1 MKNLLA
7 LAAILGGILWLVLN
21 LALVGAWERGDN
33 FPTYEFLNALRP
45 LPLALFAFALYG
57 LYRRVNVGRVGFFIS
72 LAGFALL
79 AAGAAIEFW
88 FGGGV
93 RDGDVDTLSLAGW
106 LTYLVGYLVLS
117 IGLIAF
123 GIAFY
128 QTRVWGTNSIVP
140 LITGVVWASWFG
152 FIMLGNVTQNNF
164 ADLAQYIFALM
175 WVVMGVLMWKENQVN
190 VLVGEN

>member
-1 MKNLLA
+1 MKNIFA
-7 LAAILGGILWLVLN
+7 LAAIVGGILWLALN

-57 LYRRVNVGRVGFFIS
+57 IYRIVNVGRVGLLIS

-79 AAGAAIEFW
+79 AAGAALEFW
-88 FGGGV
+88 IGGGV

-128 QTRVWGTNSIVP
+128 KTRAWGTFSIVL
-140 LITGVVWASWFG
+140 LITGIVWATWFV
-152 FIMLGNVTQNNF
+152 FITLDTVMENNF
-164 ADLAQYIFALM
+164 ADLAQYIFALL
-175 WVVMGVLMWKENQVN
+175 WVVMGALMW
-190 VLVGEN
+190 GENETRAVRIE

>member
-1 MKNLLA
+1 MKNLFTLSA
-7 LAAILGGILWLVLN
+7 VVGGIFWLALN
-21 LALVGAWERGDN
+21 LALVGAWERGNN

-57 LYRRVNVGRVGFFIS
+57 LYRLVKVGRVGFIIS

-88 FGGGV
+88 IGGGV

-106 LTYLVGYLVLS
+106 LTYLVGYLGLS

-128 QTRVWGTNSIVP
+128 KTRAWGANSIVP
-140 LITGVVWASWFG
+140 LITGIVWASWFV
-152 FIMLGNVTQNNF
+152 FIMLGHVMQNNF
-164 ADLAQYIFALM
+164 ADMAQYLFALL
-175 WVVMGVLMWKENQVN
+175 WIVLGVLKLKENQARVAMSGN
-190 VLVGEN
+190 

>member
-1 MKNLLA
+1 MKNLFTLSA
-7 LAAILGGILWLVLN
+7 VVGGIFWLALN
-21 LALVGAWERGDN
+21 LALVGAWERGNN

-57 LYRRVNVGRVGFFIS
+57 LYRLVKVGRVGFVIS

-88 FGGGV
+88 IGGGV

-106 LTYLVGYLVLS
+106 LTYLVGYLGLS

-128 QTRVWGTNSIVP
+128 KTRAWGANSIVP
-140 LITGVVWASWFG
+140 LITGIVWASWFV
-152 FIMLGNVTQNNF
+152 FIMLGNVMQNNF
-164 ADLAQYIFALM
+164 ADMAQYLFALL
-175 WVVMGVLMWKENQVN
+175 WIVLGVLKLKENQARVAMSGN
-190 VLVGEN
+190 

>member
-1 MKNLLA
+1 MKNFYA
-7 LAAILGGILWLVLN
+7 LAAIVGGILWLALN
-21 LALVGAWERGDN
+21 LALVSAWERGDN

-57 LYRRVNVGRVGFFIS
+57 LYRIVNVGRVGLLIS

-79 AAGAAIEFW
+79 AAGAALEFW
-88 FGGGV
+88 MGGGV
-93 RDGDVDTLSLAGW
+93 RDGEVDTLSLVGW

-128 QTRVWGTNSIVP
+128 KTRAWGPFSIVP
-140 LITGVVWASWFG
+140 LITGFVWASWFL
-152 FIMLGNVTQNNF
+152 FVTLSELMQNNF
-164 ADLAQYIFALM
+164 GDLAQYAFALLWIGMGALM
-175 WVVMGVLMWKENQVN
+175 WKVNQTQITFGN
-190 VLVGEN
+190 T

>member
-1 MKNLLA
+1 MKDIFA
-7 LAAILGGILWLVLN
+7 LAAIVGGILWLALN

-57 LYRRVNVGRVGFFIS
+57 IYRIVNVGRVGFLIS

-79 AAGAAIEFW
+79 AAGAALEFW
-88 FGGGV
+88 IGGGV

-128 QTRVWGTNSIVP
+128 KTRAWGIFSIVP
-140 LITGVVWASWFG
+140 LI
-152 FIMLGNVTQNNF
+152 
-164 ADLAQYIFALM
+164 FALL
-175 WVVMGVLMWKENQVN
+175 WVVMGALMLKGNQARAVRI
-190 VLVGEN
+190 E

>member
-1 MKNLLA
+1 MKNLFA
-7 LAAILGGILWLVLN
+7 LSAVVGGIFWLALN
-21 LALVGAWERGDN
+21 LALVGAWERGNN

-57 LYRRVNVGRVGFFIS
+57 LYRLVKVGRVGFIIS

-88 FGGGV
+88 IGGGV

-106 LTYLVGYLVLS
+106 LTYLVGYLGLS

-128 QTRVWGTNSIVP
+128 KTRAWGANSIVP
-140 LITGVVWASWFG
+140 LITGIVWASWFV
-152 FIMLGNVTQNNF
+152 FIMLGHVMQNNF
-164 ADLAQYIFALM
+164 ADMAQYLFALL
-175 WVVMGVLMWKENQVN
+175 WIVLGVLKLKENQARVAMSGN
-190 VLVGEN
+190 